1 MQEYIKLIRLK
12 HYIKNLLI
20 FLPLIFS
27 GNFFNVQLLILA
39 VCGFL
44 SFSFAASV
52 VYIINDI
59 RDREKDRLHEKK
71 KERPIASGK
80 ITVKNAVVTAAVLLA
95 VSLILQGLIQN
106 NWISYVYVLVYVAV
120 NVGYS
125 FGLKDVAL
133 LDITILVSGFLI
145 RVLYGGELIDVE
157 VSNWLYLTVMS
168 ASFYLGLG
176 KRRNE
181 IIKVGTESRKVLQYY
196 NKSFLDKNMYMC
208 LGLTIVFYS
217 LWSVDSSN
225 AAKIGGGGQ
234 NMLVWTVPVIILI
247 LMKYSL
253 NVESDSLGDP
263 VDVVFGDKVLLGLIV
278 FYGIMVM
285 CLLYI

>member
-1 MQEYIKLIRLK
+1 MQEYIKLIRVK

-27 GNFFNVQLLILA
+27 GHFFEKRLFVIA
-39 VCGFL
+39 ACSFVSL
-44 SFSFAASV
+44 SLAASV

-59 RDREKDRLHEKK
+59 KDCEKDRLHEKK

-80 ITVKNAVVTAAVLLA
+80 ITIKKAILTAVILL
-95 VSLILQGLIQN
+95 VMSIGLQGIVLHKWLSCIY
-106 NWISYVYVLVYVAV
+106 ILVYLIINIA
-120 NVGYS
+120 YS
-125 FGLKDVAL
+125 FGLKNVVLIDV
-133 LDITILVSGFLI
+133 TILVLGFLI
-145 RVLYGGELIDVE
+145 RVLYGGEVVGVE

-168 ASFYLGLG
+168 AAFYLGLG

-181 IIKVGTESRKVLQYY
+181 IIKVGTNSRKVLQYY
-196 NKSFLDKNMYMC
+196 NKNFLDKNMYMC

-217 LWSVDSSN
+217 LWTMETSN
-225 AAKIGGGGQ
+225 IAKTG
-234 NMLVWTVPVIILI
+234 NMLVWTVPVVILI

-263 VDVVFGDKVLLGLIV
+263 VDVVLDDKILLGLIA
-278 FYGIMVM
+278 FYGMLIMF
-285 CLLYI
+285 LLYV

>member
-225 AAKIGGGGQ
+225 AAKIGGGGA
-234 NMLVWTVPVIILI
+234 
-247 LMKYSL
+247 KY
-253 NVESDSLGDP
+253 VGVDSPGN
-263 VDVVFGDKVLLGLIV
+263 
-278 FYGIMVM
+278 
-285 CLLYI
+285 YIDNDEIQP

>member
-1 MQEYIKLIRLK
+1 M
-12 HYIKNLLI
+12 
-20 FLPLIFS
+20 
-27 GNFFNVQLLILA
+27 QLLTSTA
-39 VCGFL
+39 CGFL

-80 ITVKNAVVTAAVLLA
+80 ITVKNAVLAALVLLA
-95 VSLILQGLIQN
+95 VSLSLQGTVQN
-106 NWISYVYVLVYVAV
+106 NWISYLYILLYVAM

-125 FGLKDVAL
+125 FGLKDIAL

-145 RVLYGGELIDVE
+145 RVLYGGALIGIE

-181 IIKVGTESRKVLQYY
+181 IIKVGRESRKVLQYY

-225 AAKIGGGGQ
+225 VARMG

-253 NVESDSLGDP
+253 NVESDSFGDP